1 MTDSMKDKI
10 RLAIS
15 KAGQKKDFKTIDM
28 LEKMISGSLPIN
40 YSLIDKI
47 INEEVSD
54 PSEQIRNQQEI
65 IRDLR
70 DRISQTENNEEK
82 QSLQLKLNVAQ
93 AKLEELQNRQSTQ
106 NISEDS
112 ITDKVNS
119 LKNDLSEYLKRP
131 RTRYKTTDRDFLPDV
146 MKKKDWLSLMEY
158 IIKNYGIV
166 NLVELKSILAKWNL
180 DVFDFMN
187 IKEVAKKLGVLKEE
201 APYQKLR
208 FLDTDNNGNT
218 IQDEKIEESVYV
230 LRDYNTRRFLSASGR
245 PTDRNG
251 AQRYYSKE
259 QAQRSAKAL
268 KSRGIY
274 AELDKLDEGCMTKKL
289 EDMDNRQLAKYI
301 FNHPNTKFADKI
313 KECDVVELMKA
324 IKELKKDE
332 DAPVTSTAAVATY
345 SKPFFKETLKR

>member
-70 DRISQTENNEEK
+70 DRISQTENNDEK

-106 NISEDS
+106 NAS
-112 ITDKVNS
+112 
-119 LKNDLSEYLKRP
+119 
-131 RTRYKTTDRDFLPDV
+131 
-146 MKKKDWLSLMEY
+146 
-158 IIKNYGIV
+158 
-166 NLVELKSILAKWNL
+166 
-180 DVFDFMN
+180 
-187 IKEVAKKLGVLKEE
+187 EE

-245 PTDRNG
+245 PTDIKG

-259 QAQRSAKAL
+259 QAQCSAKAL

-313 KECDVVELMKA
+313 KECDVAELMKA

-332 DAPVTSTAAVATY
+332 DAPVTNTAAVATVDMPLMY
-345 SKPFFKETLKR
+345 TKRKLNESVDSEISEILDEVEDLYGMKARKLVKNTVYHNKWDMTPNSFLYCANKLADKGYLDDFILSILENDSVEYQRLIKKC

>member
-15 KAGQKKDFKTIDM
+15 RASQKKDFKTIDM

-54 PSEQIRNQQEI
+54 PSEQIQNQQEI

-70 DRISQTENNEEK
+70 DRISQTENNDEK

-93 AKLEELQNRQSTQ
+93 AKLEELQNRKTTQ
-106 NISEDS
+106 NAS
-112 ITDKVNS
+112 
-119 LKNDLSEYLKRP
+119 
-131 RTRYKTTDRDFLPDV
+131 
-146 MKKKDWLSLMEY
+146 
-158 IIKNYGIV
+158 
-166 NLVELKSILAKWNL
+166 
-180 DVFDFMN
+180 
-187 IKEVAKKLGVLKEE
+187 EE

-245 PTDRNG
+245 PTDRKG

-313 KECDVVELMKA
+313 KECDVAELMKA

>member
-1 MTDSMKDKI
+1 MTDPMKDKI

-54 PSEQIRNQQEI
+54 PSEQIQNQQEI

-93 AKLEELQNRQSTQ
+93 AKLEELQNRKTTQ
-106 NISEDS
+106 NAS
-112 ITDKVNS
+112 
-119 LKNDLSEYLKRP
+119 
-131 RTRYKTTDRDFLPDV
+131 
-146 MKKKDWLSLMEY
+146 
-158 IIKNYGIV
+158 
-166 NLVELKSILAKWNL
+166 
-180 DVFDFMN
+180 
-187 IKEVAKKLGVLKEE
+187 EE

-245 PTDRNG
+245 PTDIKG

-313 KECDVVELMKA
+313 KECDVAELMKA

>member
-54 PSEQIRNQQEI
+54 PSEQIQNQQEI

-93 AKLEELQNRQSTQ
+93 AKLEELQNRKTTQ
-106 NISEDS
+106 NAS
-112 ITDKVNS
+112 
-119 LKNDLSEYLKRP
+119 
-131 RTRYKTTDRDFLPDV
+131 
-146 MKKKDWLSLMEY
+146 
-158 IIKNYGIV
+158 
-166 NLVELKSILAKWNL
+166 
-180 DVFDFMN
+180 
-187 IKEVAKKLGVLKEE
+187 EE

-218 IQDEKIEESVYV
+218 IVSDDEELKEDVYV
-230 LRDYNTRRFLSASGR
+230 LRDYNTRRFLNSFGQ
-245 PTDRNG
+245 PTDRKG

-259 QAQRSAKAL
+259 QAQKSIKAL
-268 KSRGIY
+268 RSKGID
-274 AELDKLDEGCMTKKL
+274 AEMDTLEEGCMSKKL
-289 EDMDNRQLAKYI
+289 EDMNNRQLAKYI

-313 KECDVVELMKA
+313 KECDVAELMKA

>member
-15 KAGQKKDFKTIDM
+15 RASQKKDFKTIDM

-54 PSEQIRNQQEI
+54 PSEQIQNQQEI

-93 AKLEELQNRQSTQ
+93 AKLEELQNRKTTQ
-106 NISEDS
+106 NAS
-112 ITDKVNS
+112 
-119 LKNDLSEYLKRP
+119 
-131 RTRYKTTDRDFLPDV
+131 
-146 MKKKDWLSLMEY
+146 
-158 IIKNYGIV
+158 
-166 NLVELKSILAKWNL
+166 
-180 DVFDFMN
+180 
-187 IKEVAKKLGVLKEE
+187 EE

-245 PTDRNG
+245 PTDRKG

-274 AELDKLDEGCMTKKL
+274 AELDKLDEGCMSKKL
-289 EDMDNRQLAKYI
+289 ENMDNRQLAKYI

-313 KECDVVELMKA
+313 KECDVAELMKA

-332 DAPVTSTAAVATY
+332 DAPVTSTAAVATVDIPLMY
-345 SKPFFKETLKR
+345 TKRKLNESVDSEISEILDEVEDIYGMKARKLVKNAVYHNKWDMTPNSFLKCANKLADKGYLDDFILSIIENDNAEYQRLIKRC